1 MESNNT
7 PSNNDQ
13 NRRPRRRRQKSK
25 GHGCLGFGVTLG
37 VALIALI
44 CVLMFTT
51 NVFNGPKYKILS
63 MIYQKQYT
71 DEVEAAAKEFDMD
84 ESLIYAVIRTESGFD
99 ENAESHAGAMGLM
112 QLMPDT
118 FSWLQEHKDGQVIYT
133 DEALRIPEI
142 NIRYGTYYLSYL
154 KDLYG
159 DIPTAIAA
167 YNAGAAT
174 VDSWLSD
181 PAYSDDGK
189 TLKEIPYA
197 ETEKYV
203 KKVTHAWDRY
213 QKIYNHQ

>member
-1 MESNNT
+1 MEPNNT
-7 PSNNDQ
+7 PSNNEQ
-13 NRRPRRRRQKSK
+13 RRRHRRRPKKSR
-25 GHGCLGFGVTLG
+25 GHGCLGFGITLSI
-37 VALIALI
+37 VVIALI

-51 NVFNGPKYKILS
+51 NVLNGPKYKILS
-63 MIYQKQYT
+63 MIYQKHYT
-71 DEVEAAAKEFDMD
+71 AEVEAAAKEFDMD
-84 ESLIYAVIRTESGFD
+84 ENLIYAVIRTESGFD
-99 ENAESHAGAMGLM
+99 ENAESHAGAVGLM

-159 DIPTAIAA
+159 DIPTAVAA
-167 YNAGAAT
+167 YNAGASA

-181 PAYSDDGK
+181 PTYSDDGK
-189 TLKEIPYA
+189 TLKKIPYD

-213 QKIYNHQ
+213 QKIYNR

>member
-1 MESNNT
+1 MEPNNT
-7 PSNNDQ
+7 PSNNEQ
-13 NRRPRRRRQKSK
+13 RRRPRRRPKKRR
-25 GHGCLGFGVTLG
+25 GHGCLGFGITLSI
-37 VALIALI
+37 VVIALI

-51 NVFNGPKYKILS
+51 NVLNGPKYKILS

-71 DEVEAAAKEFDMD
+71 AEVEAAAKEFDMD
-84 ESLIYAVIRTESGFD
+84 ENLIYAVIRTESGFD
-99 ENAESHAGAMGLM
+99 ENAESHAGAVGLM

-154 KDLYG
+154 KELYG
-159 DIPTAIAA
+159 DIPTAVAA
-167 YNAGAAT
+167 YNAGASA

-181 PAYSDDGK
+181 PTYSDDGK
-189 TLKEIPYA
+189 TLKKIPYT

-213 QKIYNHQ
+213 QKIYNR

>member
-1 MESNNT
+1 MEPNNT
-7 PSNNDQ
+7 PSNNEQ
-13 NRRPRRRRQKSK
+13 RRRPRRRPKKRR
-25 GHGCLGFGVTLG
+25 GHGCLGFGITLSI
-37 VALIALI
+37 VVIALI

-51 NVFNGPKYKILS
+51 NVLNGPKYKILS

-71 DEVEAAAKEFDMD
+71 AEVEAAAKEFDMD
-84 ESLIYAVIRTESGFD
+84 ENLIYAVIRTESGFD
-99 ENAESHAGAMGLM
+99 ENAESHAGAVGLM

-154 KDLYG
+154 KELYG
-159 DIPTAIAA
+159 DIPTAVAA
-167 YNAGAAT
+167 YNAGASA

-181 PAYSDDGK
+181 PTYSDDGK
-189 TLKEIPYA
+189 TLKKIPYD

-213 QKIYNHQ
+213 QKIYNR

>member
-1 MESNNT
+1 MEPNNT
-7 PSNNDQ
+7 PSNNEQ
-13 NRRPRRRRQKSK
+13 RRRPRRRPKKSR
-25 GHGCLGFGVTLG
+25 GHGCLGFGITLSI
-37 VALIALI
+37 VVIALI

-51 NVFNGPKYKILS
+51 NVLNGPKYKILS

-71 DEVEAAAKEFDMD
+71 AEVEAAAKEFDMD
-84 ESLIYAVIRTESGFD
+84 ENLIYAVIRTESGFD
-99 ENAESHAGAMGLM
+99 ENAESHAGAVGLM

-154 KDLYG
+154 KELYG
-159 DIPTAIAA
+159 DIPTAVAA
-167 YNAGAAT
+167 YNAGASA

-181 PAYSDDGK
+181 PTYSDDGK
-189 TLKEIPYA
+189 TLKKIPYD

-213 QKIYNHQ
+213 QKIYNR

>member
-1 MESNNT
+1 MEPNNT
-7 PSNNDQ
+7 PSNNEQ
-13 NRRPRRRRQKSK
+13 RRRPRRRQKKSR
-25 GHGCLGFGVTLG
+25 GHGCLGFGITLSI
-37 VALIALI
+37 VVIALI

-51 NVFNGPKYKILS
+51 NVLNGPKYKILS

-71 DEVEAAAKEFDMD
+71 AEVEAAAKEFDMD
-84 ESLIYAVIRTESGFD
+84 ENLIYAVIRTESDFD
-99 ENAESHAGAMGLM
+99 ENAESHAGAVGLM

-154 KDLYG
+154 KELYG
-159 DIPTAIAA
+159 DIPTAVAA
-167 YNAGAAT
+167 YNAGASA

-181 PAYSDDGK
+181 PTYSDDGK
-189 TLKEIPYA
+189 TLKKIPYD

-213 QKIYNHQ
+213 QKIYNR